1 MRKLL
6 LAGLVGIWTT
16 GAFAHSALESTM
28 PADEE
33 VVAEVPLMVAFDFKK
48 DIRLTLVT
56 MVHADHPSVDLDLS
70 GHNGFI
76 TDYALPM
83 QPMGNGTYVIEW
95 RGLGTDGH
103 AINGSFSF
111 TVE

>member
-1 MRKLL
+1 MKNIL
-6 LAGLVGIWTT
+6 LAGLLGIWAT

-28 PADEE
+28 PSDQEI
-33 VVAEVPLMVAFDFKK
+33 VTEVPLEVILDFKK

-56 MVHADHPSVDLDLS
+56 MVHADHPSVDLDLT

-83 QPMGNGTYVIEW
+83 QSMGNGTYVIEW

-103 AINGSFSF
+103 AVTGTFSF